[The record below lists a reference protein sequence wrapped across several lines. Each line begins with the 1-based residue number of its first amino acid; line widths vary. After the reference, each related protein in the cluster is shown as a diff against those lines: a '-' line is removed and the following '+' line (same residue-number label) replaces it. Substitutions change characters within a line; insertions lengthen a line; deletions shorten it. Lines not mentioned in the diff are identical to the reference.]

1 MDFFITIRNKL
12 RFYGILISIPIFTV
26 ATICIIAIFSSELTF
41 ENRSMGAVLFLYGS
55 VLLVSAFLIAVGVF
69 LILLALKDDKYKD
82 IMSQAEALGDLE
94 TIGGLLKKNK
104 RTDLAV
110 GNLYC
115 TDKVLF
121 YYCSRGGFA
130 LNPSDIKSL
139 CGLDNIKKTRNH
151 LYYKEFF
158 VDIVLNEGE
167 NRRIYVKERN
177 MLPLIDYLTKFYGIE
192 NRN

>member
-1 MDFFITIRNKL
+1 M
-12 RFYGILISIPIFTV
+12 
-26 ATICIIAIFSSELTF
+26 
-41 ENRSMGAVLFLYGS
+41 
-55 VLLVSAFLIAVGVF
+55 
-69 LILLALKDDKYKD
+69 ALKDDKYKD

-104 RTDLAV
+104 RNDLAV

-177 MLPLIDYLTKFYGIE
+177 ILPLIDYLTKFYGIE